1 MPQPAL
7 TESHMHCS
15 INVAHMQKMKW
26 YFYVISFWHSQIQ
39 ASSGATYVSLALGF
53 YAVQGKFSDKWHYY
67 EHLWLGN
74 QILGLLVTIS

>member
-39 ASSGATYVSLALGF
+39 ASSGATYVWLGF
-53 YAVQGKFSDKWHYY
+53 GVLCSPGQIFVQIKIKIKYY
-67 EHLWLGN
+67 WL
-74 QILGLLVTIS
+74 QYLEC